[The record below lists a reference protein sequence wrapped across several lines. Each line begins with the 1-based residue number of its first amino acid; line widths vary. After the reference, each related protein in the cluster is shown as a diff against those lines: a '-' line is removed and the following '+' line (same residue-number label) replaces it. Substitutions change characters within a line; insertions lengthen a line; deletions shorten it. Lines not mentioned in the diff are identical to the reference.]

1 MYKRKTEMS
10 CLCGSDKA
18 FSDCCQPYLSGAKP
32 VPTAEALMRSRY
44 TAYTLGDVQYLLD
57 SWYHLTRPETIELE
71 RDVQWLRLNILAS
84 STDQVKFVAT
94 YRVNGKANKLRE
106 NSRFIREEGRYYYL
120 DGVVEQ

>member
-1 MYKRKTEMS
+1 MS